1 MTNNLIVFDGVTPFG
16 TVIDADVT
24 QLTNLIVNTSST
36 SPGLVNLAGS
46 TAADFDLL
54 SGSPAIDAGSASGRS
69 PDFLNRTAPAGSAMD
84 VGAFEFGSSL
94 AAGLDTPIPANVA
107 VNGCSTTGG
116 TSSTGGSPAT
126 GGTATSTGGT
136 GTSTGGTPAA
146 AGGTSATTGGTDAT
160 GGTGGQPG
168 TETCNCRMAGESS
181 GSGRGPVG
189 LLTLVATV
197 LFRRR
202 RLRKVSH

>member
-1 MTNNLIVFDGVTPFG
+1 
-16 TVIDADVT
+16 
-24 QLTNLIVNTSST
+24 
-36 SPGLVNLAGS
+36 VNLAGS
-46 TAADFDLL
+46 TAADFDLV

-84 VGAFEFGSSL
+84 IGAFEFGSSL
-94 AAGLDTPIPANVA
+94 AAGLTTPIPANVA

-116 TSSTGGSPAT
+116 TSSTGGTSAT
-126 GGTATSTGGT
+126 GGTATNTGGT
-136 GTSTGGTPAA
+136 ATNTGGT
-146 AGGTSATTGGTDAT
+146 ATNTGGTAT
-160 GGTGGQPG
+160 NTGGTNASGGTGGQPG
-168 TETCNCRMAGESS
+168 TETCNCRMAGEPS

-189 LLTLVATV
+189 LLALVATV